1 MFGLT
6 PIAGAAF
13 AALTELDPQQESAVA
28 FTGITIQSS
37 GDGQPHENMPPFFVS
52 NWIIKT

>member
-1 MFGLT
+1 MFGLS

-13 AALTELDPQQESAVA
+13 AALTEPAPQQESAVA
-28 FTGITIQSS
+28 VTGITILSS
-37 GDGQPHENMPPFFVS
+37 GDGTPHENMPPFFVG